1 MKSKNPIVL
10 KPSVVMRRTKKGTL
24 AQNIR
29 GAESD
34 IQLQIEKMGYEAGWK
49 KFYFDPCIF
58 VLSSVY

>member
-34 IQLQIEKMGYEAGWK
+34 IQLQIEKMGYEAG
-49 KFYFDPCIF
+49 
-58 VLSSVY
+58 